1 MGLEHTIFC
10 SRKKAEARP
19 GWSDWAVISISE
31 PEPSNTLLY
40 GPAQLQTGWGQILR
54 LEFHDIDE
62 PEEPYILFTE
72 KQAREIIQFVRECD
86 EPDSGITGILV
97 HCRAGISRSAAIS
110 MWIAEK
116 YELPFAHGYSLYN
129 KRVYQI
135 LREEA
140 LLIGFEKSVLT

>member
-62 PEEPYILFTE
+62 PEEPYILFTG

-86 EPDSGITGILV
+86 EPDSALPEFWCT
-97 HCRAGISRSAAIS
+97 AAPEFPGAPQS
-110 MWIAEK
+110 PCG
-116 YELPFAHGYSLYN
+116 LPKNTSFLSLMAIRCTTNAYT
-129 KRVYQI
+129 RY
-135 LREEA
+135 
-140 LLIGFEKSVLT
+140 